1 MVPEVLKEEVQI
13 HHAARNELLQD
24 LLNMGVLGFRL
35 REKNQVALVGP
46 GIEAVRLSSTGPREL
61 LFKER

>member
-1 MVPEVLKEEVQI
+1 VVPEVLKEGVQI

-24 LLNMGVLGFRL
+24 LLNMGVLWFRL

>member
-1 MVPEVLKEEVQI
+1 VVPEVLKEGVQI
-13 HHAARNELLQD
+13 HHAPRNELLQD

-46 GIEAVRLSSTGPREL
+46 GIEAARLPSTGPREL